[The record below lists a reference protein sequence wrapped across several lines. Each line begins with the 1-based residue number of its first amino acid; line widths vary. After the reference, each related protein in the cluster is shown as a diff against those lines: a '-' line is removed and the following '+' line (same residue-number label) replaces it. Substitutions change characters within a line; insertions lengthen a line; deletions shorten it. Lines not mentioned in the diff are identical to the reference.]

1 MIKGFYIALMHFQN
15 ISLAN
20 NIFENLSNSCK
31 RMKNL
36 FQGLANLFQ
45 DNDPEEDVEV
55 TPDVG
60 APVTEGKKW
69 GLQEKA
75 FDDLIVDDEK
85 IERKKQK
92 EKGKDK
98 QKYVSGN

>member
-1 MIKGFYIALMHFQN
+1 M
-15 ISLAN
+15 
-20 NIFENLSNSCK
+20 
-31 RMKNL
+31 MKNL

-45 DNDPEEDVEV
+45 DNDPEEDVEI

-75 FDDLIVDDEK
+75 FDDLVVDDEK
-85 IERKKQK
+85 TERKKQK

-98 QKYVSGN
+98 QKYVSGK